1 MYGFERSRGGIR
13 PEVVEPESER
23 VEEEEEEEHRRDE
36 EDESGDI
43 RVIKGPR
50 VPTAPSAEDVRL
62 HRLTHWPFRS
72 WCTECVK
79 ARKVDGGHPKRP
91 AEEDSEFPEFHFDY
105 AFFRDKPG
113 AKSLT
118 VIIGKDRR
126 TRTFIAHAVPK
137 KGASRDWIAKRLA
150 RDS

>member
-1 MYGFERSRGGIR
+1 MYGFEHSRGGIR
-13 PEVVEPESER
+13 PEVVEHKSER

-36 EDESGDI
+36 EYESGVF
-43 RVIKGPR
+43 RVTKGPR
-50 VPTAPSAEDVRL
+50 VRTAPSAEDVRL

-105 AFFRDKPG
+105 AFFRDKLG

-118 VIIGKDRR
+118 VIIQEGQEDQNFHCPCSSKERR
-126 TRTFIAHAVPK
+126 
-137 KGASRDWIAKRLA
+137 
-150 RDS
+150 